1 MLKMN
6 AYKWWQS
13 FMHIEHYYYSH
24 YYPAT
29 SIDPHMAGTPANEET
44 ANENKTSHIDHTD
57 TIDYTSIINYIITIL
72 NSSPLH
78 QFLIVSYNKNNL
90 IKIGV

>member
-6 AYKWWQS
+6 AYKCRQ
-13 FMHIEHYYYSH
+13 II
-24 YYPAT
+24 
-29 SIDPHMAGTPANEET
+29 SIDPHMAGTPADKE
-44 ANENKTSHIDHTD
+44 AVNENKTSHINHTD
-57 TIDYTSIINYIITIL
+57 TIGYTSTINYIITIL

-78 QFLIVSYNKNNL
+78 QFLIVSCNENHL